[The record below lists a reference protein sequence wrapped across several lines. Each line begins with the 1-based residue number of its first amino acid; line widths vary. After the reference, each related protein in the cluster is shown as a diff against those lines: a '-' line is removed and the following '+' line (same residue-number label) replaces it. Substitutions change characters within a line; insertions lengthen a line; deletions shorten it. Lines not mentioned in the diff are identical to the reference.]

1 LRTLLS
7 RLEDEATGRILAPEF
22 YVSIPEG
29 RVKQASATAAA
40 LGDSVYREFPFV
52 TGARPVS
59 NEPTE
64 LILNRDWRPALSV
77 IGADGLPPIANAGN
91 VLRPSTT
98 VKLSLRLPPT
108 CDPRAA
114 TEKLKSILEKDPPY
128 GAKVSFKPDWGAAGW
143 NAPELA
149 AWLERSLVEASKNYY
164 GKPAAYTGLGGTIP
178 FMSMLG
184 ERFPEAQFLITG
196 VLGPHA
202 NAHGPN
208 EFLDIPTAK
217 RLTCCI
223 AQVIADHFRR
233 AAI

>member
-1 LRTLLS
+1 MALDSGCDNYEQLWCTTSLRGLVGGTLSTELLTEGIHSGASGIVPCSFRVLRPLRS
-7 RLEDEATGRILAPEF
+7 RHEDETTGRILAPEF
-22 YVSIPEG
+22 YATIPEG
-29 RVKQASATAAA
+29 RMKQASATAAA

-59 NEPTE
+59 NAPAE

-114 TEKLKSILEKDPPY
+114 TDKLKSVLEKDPPY
-128 GAKVSFKPDWGAAGW
+128 RAKVSFQPDCRAAGW

-149 AWLERSLVEASKNYY
+149 PWRQLSL
-164 GKPAAYTGLGGTIP
+164 L
-178 FMSMLG
+178 
-184 ERFPEAQFLITG
+184 
-196 VLGPHA
+196 
-202 NAHGPN
+202 
-208 EFLDIPTAK
+208 
-217 RLTCCI
+217 
-223 AQVIADHFRR
+223 
-233 AAI
+233 